1 MADNHFQ
8 TADRRPGFRGRRLQ
22 WLALL
27 CLVLLGLSGCVY
39 LRLLEFK
46 GQLSDFDE
54 NFSVNLEE
62 GLSITFLDPVILQKD
77 MWKIGLPPTI
87 QETDPEGVIWIHI
100 FEKQYGDSR
109 RDESN
114 HDVRVTLR
122 FVDSKLS
129 QFGIGEEL
137 FGFIPKDAV
146 LMTLRSLGKI
156 EINLTGRKA
165 SLTVDDEGPGWDFP
179 APDKRAIVNTLG
191 QAYSEEFDGELSTLV
206 YSYKLLPSS
215 PPSDAYDPEKHG
227 LPYKFSIEFD
237 SDDLINAITASF
249 PFMGSI
255 RISY

>member
-1 MADNHFQ
+1 MKTTSAN
-8 TADRRPGFRGRRLQ
+8 RRLRLLTRRLP
-22 WLALL
+22 WIALL
-27 CLVLLGLSGCVY
+27 CLALLGLSGCVY

-87 QETDPEGVIWIHI
+87 QKTDREGITWIHV

-109 RDESN
+109 RDGSN
-114 HDVRVTLR
+114 HDVRVSLR
-122 FVDSKLS
+122 FVDGKLS
-129 QFGIGEEL
+129 QFAVGDEL

-146 LMTLRSLGKI
+146 LMTLRSLGDL
-156 EINLTGRKA
+156 EISLTGRKA
-165 SLTVDDEGPGWDFP
+165 SLTVDEEGPGWDFP
-179 APDKRAIVNTLG
+179 TPDKSAVVNTLG
-191 QAYSEEFDGELSTLV
+191 MAYTEEHDGELSTLV
-206 YSYKLLPSS
+206 YSYKLQPSQ
-215 PPSDAYDPEKHG
+215 PRSDAYDPEKHG

-237 SDDLINAITASF
+237 SKDLINGITASF

-255 RISY
+255 KISY